1 MLIADTR
8 LTDPVGSGTAGVLV
22 RPVWCDRVMGYQ
34 SKPVPGGEPFPGER
48 VFLLQGRE
56 EQVTEQVADD
66 DVPAGP
72 PPSPLRR
79 LLEHEE
85 ARSAA
90 LRRADRRAAKRA
102 FADVVADLDDLLD
115 MVKAQLR
122 LLTGGDQASVRDGV
136 STPGAADALAV
147 LPLHD
152 IADLLG
158 LPRDTAR
165 RVLDRLRDS
174 GGLGGEDRR
183 PVLRALDKFRLE
195 LRIIA
200 DDQDH
205 SQLDRL
211 VRVVVMLSGQVAIAA
226 TTTKWAAADDPANNA
241 VNDAVNGAVVR
252 AALAVLAA
260 LTLERAADLV
270 REPHETGDPS
280 TQARAAHEALLRD
293 LPDTDTDARPRTV
306 TRAAVLIRVCAARI
320 TLIPLEWTDK
330 HAYWDLLDRI
340 TTAIEHAETVT
351 GPRSELT
358 TLRP

>member
-1 MLIADTR
+1 
-8 LTDPVGSGTAGVLV
+8 
-22 RPVWCDRVMGYQ
+22 MGYQ
-34 SKPVPGGEPFPGER
+34 SKPVPGGEPTPGER
-48 VFLLQGRE
+48 VFLPQVPE
-56 EQVTEQVADD
+56 DQVTEQVAD

-102 FADVVADLDDLLD
+102 FAHVVADLDDLLD
-115 MVKAQLR
+115 MVRAKLR
-122 LLTGGDQASVRDGV
+122 LLTGGDQAAVRDGV
-136 STPGAADALAV
+136 SAPGAADALAV
-147 LPLHD
+147 LPLSD
-152 IADLLG
+152 VADLLG
-158 LPRDTAR
+158 LPRDTAG
-165 RVLDRLRDS
+165 RVLERLRES

-183 PVLRALDKFRLE
+183 PVLRTLDEFRLE
-195 LRIIA
+195 LRIVA
-200 DDQDH
+200 DAEDH
-205 SQLDRL
+205 ALLDRL
-211 VRVVVMLSGQVAIAA
+211 VRVVVMLSGQVAVAVTA
-226 TTTKWAAADDPANNA
+226 TSWAAADDP
-241 VNDAVNGAVVR
+241 VNDAANDAVTDAVVR

-293 LPDTDTDARPRTV
+293 LPDTDARPRTV

-340 TTAIEHAETVT
+340 TTATEHAETLT
-351 GPRSELT
+351 GPRGELA

>member
-1 MLIADTR
+1 
-8 LTDPVGSGTAGVLV
+8 
-22 RPVWCDRVMGYQ
+22 MGYQ
-34 SKPVPGGEPFPGER
+34 SKPVPGGEPHPGER
-48 VFLLQGRE
+48 VFLLQVPA
-56 EQVTEQVADD
+56 EQVTEQVAD

-102 FADVVADLDDLLD
+102 FADVVADLDDMLD
-115 MVKAQLR
+115 VVKAQLR

-136 STPGAADALAV
+136 SAPGAADALAV
-147 LPLHD
+147 LPLRD
-152 IADLLG
+152 VADLLG
-158 LPRDTAR
+158 LPHNIAG

-183 PVLRALDKFRLE
+183 PVLRALDEFRLE
-195 LRIIA
+195 LRIVA
-200 DDQDH
+200 DDKDH
-205 SQLDRL
+205 SQLAQV
-211 VRVVVMLSGQVAIAA
+211 VRVAVMLSGQVAVAA
-226 TTTKWAAADDPANNA
+226 TSWADEDDPVNNA
-241 VNDAVNGAVVR
+241 IDDAVDDAVVR

-293 LPDTDTDARPRTV
+293 LPDIDARPRTV
-306 TRAAVLIRVCAARI
+306 TQAAVLIRVWAART

-340 TTAIEHAETVT
+340 TTATEHAETLT
-351 GPRSELT
+351 SLRGELA

>member
-1 MLIADTR
+1 
-8 LTDPVGSGTAGVLV
+8 
-22 RPVWCDRVMGYQ
+22 MGYQ
-34 SKPVPGGEPFPGER
+34 SKPVPGGEPSPGER
-48 VFLLQGRE
+48 IFLPQVRE
-56 EQVTEQVADD
+56 DQVTEQVADD
-66 DVPAGP
+66 VPAGS

-90 LRRADRRAAKRA
+90 LRRADRRAAKWA

-122 LLTGGDQASVRDGV
+122 LLTGGDQAVVRDGV
-136 STPGAADALAV
+136 SAPGAADALAD
-147 LPLHD
+147 LPLRD
-152 IADLLG
+152 VADLLG
-158 LPRDTAR
+158 LPRDTAG

-195 LRIIA
+195 LRIVA
-200 DDQDH
+200 DDEDH
-205 SQLDRL
+205 SRLDRL
-211 VRVVVMLSGQVAIAA
+211 VRVVVMLSGQVAAA
-226 TTTKWAAADDPANNA
+226 VTATSWAAEDDP
-241 VNDAVNGAVVR
+241 VNDAVDAAVVR

-293 LPDTDTDARPRTV
+293 LPDTDARPRTV
-306 TRAAVLIRVCAARI
+306 TRAAVLIRVSAARI

-340 TTAIEHAETVT
+340 TTATEHAETLT
-351 GPRSELT
+351 GPRGELAA
-358 TLRP
+358 LRP

>member
-1 MLIADTR
+1 
-8 LTDPVGSGTAGVLV
+8 
-22 RPVWCDRVMGYQ
+22 MGYQ
-34 SKPVPGGEPFPGER
+34 SKPVPGGEPSPGER

-56 EQVTEQVADD
+56 EQVAEEVADD
-66 DVPAGP
+66 VPGGA

-115 MVKAQLR
+115 TVKPQLR
-122 LLTGGDQASVRDGV
+122 LLTGSDQAAVRDAV
-136 STPGAADALAV
+136 SAPGAADALAV
-147 LPLHD
+147 LPLRD
-152 IADLLG
+152 VADLLG
-158 LPRDTAR
+158 LPRDTAG
-165 RVLDRLRDS
+165 RVLDRLRES
-174 GGLGGEDRR
+174 GGLGGGDRR
-183 PVLRALDKFRLE
+183 PVLSALDELRLE
-195 LRIIA
+195 LRIVA
-200 DDQDH
+200 DDGDH
-205 SQLDRL
+205 SPLDRL
-211 VRVVVMLSGQVAIAA
+211 VRVVVMLCGQVAVAA
-226 TTTKWAAADDPANNA
+226 TSWADEDDP
-241 VNDAVNGAVVR
+241 VNGAVVR

-270 REPHETGDPS
+270 REPHETGDPA

-293 LPDTDTDARPRTV
+293 LPDTDAQLGTV

-340 TTAIEHAETVT
+340 ATATEHAETST
-351 GPRSELT
+351 GPRGELA

>member
-1 MLIADTR
+1 
-8 LTDPVGSGTAGVLV
+8 
-22 RPVWCDRVMGYQ
+22 MGYQ
-34 SKPVPGGEPFPGER
+34 SKPVPGGEPIPGER

-56 EQVTEQVADD
+56 EQITEQVADNES
-66 DVPAGP
+66 AGP

-115 MVKAQLR
+115 TVKAQLR
-122 LLTGGDQASVRDGV
+122 LLTGGDQDAVRDGV
-136 STPGAADALAV
+136 SAPGAADALAV
-147 LPLHD
+147 LPLRD

-158 LPRDTAR
+158 LPRGTAG
-165 RVLDRLRDS
+165 RVLDRLRES

-195 LRIIA
+195 LRIVA
-200 DDQDH
+200 DDTDH
-205 SQLDRL
+205 SLLDRL
-211 VRVVVMLSGQVAIAA
+211 VRVVVMLSGQVAVAVTA
-226 TTTKWAAADDPANNA
+226 TSWTAENDP
-241 VNDAVNGAVVR
+241 VNDAVVR

-270 REPHETGDPS
+270 REPHETEDPS
-280 TQARAAHEALLRD
+280 TLARATHEALLRD
-293 LPDTDTDARPRTV
+293 LPDTDTPPRTL
-306 TRAAVLIRVCAARI
+306 TRAAVLLRVCAART

-330 HAYWDLLDRI
+330 HTYWDLLDRI
-340 TTAIEHAETVT
+340 SSTAEHAGSLT
-351 GPRSELT
+351 GPRGELA